1 MPIEEKKSIT
11 CKCLKVSQPLGD
23 FYIASIPAR
32 ELVQITEFDVR
43 RMISDERAVESYL
56 GIQRPL
62 NPRRVKEIEVYVRG
76 LDACFPTAVII
87 AIPGKCID
95 LNDEETSLT
104 ISNYLDVSDEEE
116 PVLYRNIARVL
127 DGQHRLAGLE
137 SYDGDFDINV
147 SIFVDADIADQAN
160 IFSTVNLA
168 QTKVNRS
175 LAYDL
180 YDLMHS
186 RSPQKTCHQIAVTL
200 DREEKSPFHHKIKRL
215 GVATLG
221 RSGETLTQASF
232 IEPLLGFISK
242 DATIDRQIYL
252 GGGTPNKVNG
262 RELLKHPFQHMFI
275 EEKDFEIT
283 DIIWNYFSAVH
294 KRWSEAWENTER
306 GSKLILNRTN
316 GYQALMRFLRAVY
329 VHQGNWQRVPS
340 MEEFLGVFAQIKL
353 ESADFNSDRYLPGS
367 GGQSSLYKELLELSG
382 IPDPN
387 RKPK

>member
-1 MPIEEKKSIT
+1 MPIEEKRSIT

-23 FYIASIPAR
+23 FYIASIPAK
-32 ELVQITEFDVR
+32 ELVELTEFDVR
-43 RMISDERAVESYL
+43 RMIRDERAVESYL

-62 NPRRVKEIEVYVRG
+62 NPKRVKEIEVYVRG
-76 LDACFPTAVII
+76 LDACFPTAVIV

-95 LNDEETSLT
+95 LSDDETVLT
-104 ISNYLDVSDEEE
+104 ISNYLDVSEDEE
-116 PVLYRNIARVL
+116 PVLYKNIARVL

-137 SYDGDFDINV
+137 NYDKNFDINV

-186 RSPQKTCHQIAVTL
+186 RSPQKTCHQITVTL
-200 DREEKSPFHHKIKRL
+200 DREKDSPFYHKIKRL

-232 IEPLLGFISK
+232 IEPLLTFISK
-242 DATIDRQIYL
+242 NATIDRQIYL
-252 GGGTPNKVNG
+252 GGGTPNKVDE
-262 RELLKHPFQHMFI
+262 RELIKHPFQHMFI
-275 EEKDFEIT
+275 DERDFEIT
-283 DIIWNYFSAVH
+283 DIMWNYFAAVQ
-294 KRWSEAWENTER
+294 KRWRGAWENTER

-316 GYQALMRFLRAVY
+316 GYQALMKFLRAVY
-329 VHQGNWQRVPS
+329 IHLGAQRVPS
-340 MEEFLGVFAQIKL
+340 MEEFLGVFAQIRL
-353 ESADFNSDRYLPGS
+353 NDEDFNSDRYLPGS
-367 GGQSSLYKELLELSG
+367 GGQSSLYKELLELSK
-382 IPDPN
+382 IPEPG